1 MTVSLCDG
9 LIRRMYVGRERENSA
24 HERGT
29 AYFARPSRVSQLSL
43 ALGHVS
49 LPLVRLLSLSLACC
63 SLLPSPPSPL
73 AFSFRSA
80 IRRGATWPCQPHDA
94 YALLERWR
102 SRRRLRRLPPPLPPL
117 HPRAPPIPRQ
127 LPRRNPS
134 KRRGVAG
141 RRGRLNRLW
150 MTLRRRPF
158 LLPPPRGRGLACMGL
173 IDSLTSLLTP
183 TCPLPTSARE
193 KPMSPTALLRLLRPP
208 RLRWGLVPHCPQL
221 RLRPSPAPLPHLH
234 CPLPPGRG
242 HPRGKWTLRLTRSSL
257 CG

>member
-1 MTVSLCDG
+1 MFERNHPLLCCLRLLG
-9 LIRRMYVGRERENSA
+9 L
-24 HERGT
+24 
-29 AYFARPSRVSQLSL
+29 L
-43 ALGHVS
+43 ALFLHR
-49 LPLVRLLSLSLACC
+49 LRVRLLSLTLACC

-141 RRGRLNRLW
+141 RRGRLNRLC

-158 LLPPPRGRGLACMGL
+158 LLPPPRGMLVLA
-173 IDSLTSLLTP
+173 DRDQT
-183 TCPLPTSARE
+183 
-193 KPMSPTALLRLLRPP
+193 
-208 RLRWGLVPHCPQL
+208 
-221 RLRPSPAPLPHLH
+221 
-234 CPLPPGRG
+234 GRVG
-242 HPRGKWTLRLTRSSL
+242 TDGSDPRGDRGASESGRSESVSQSVRSGLTQ
-257 CG
+257 